1 MTPNQAALWFVFG
14 VCFLSV
20 YAGVAIDSATHIPET
35 IRWDRECAKRNSTT
49 CTDGIVCKWSTVKD
63 RCEGKDGTAVSNSVA
78 LVFTFFGLLA
88 VMGVI
93 IYLTR
98 SQPDKS
104 RHTQMIHMS
113 MCVCVVF
120 AVCRLSLAI
129 AFEDTPFTVIGLLIG
144 SVALCVLVG
153 CLRDVKIAMRY
164 EIVVD
169 EEEGGGEEEDDE
181 EEEDASRSSS
191 PGLFEETLEA
201 ARAVF
206 KPKLPS
212 YEAVVVGDSPI
223 MDELLQ

>member
-1 MTPNQAALWFVFG
+1 MYV
-14 VCFLSV
+14 
-20 YAGVAIDSATHIPET
+20 GVAIDSATHVPET
-35 IRWDRECAKRNSTT
+35 IRWDRECAKRNFAT
-49 CTDGIVCKWSTVKD
+49 CTDGIVCKWSTVKE
-63 RCEGKDGTAVSNSVA
+63 RCEGKDGTAISTSVG
-78 LVFTFFGLLA
+78 LIFTFFGVLV
-88 VMGVI
+88 VMGLYI
-93 IYLTR
+93 FLTR

-104 RHTQMIHMS
+104 QHTQMIHMS

-120 AVCRLSLAI
+120 AVCLLSLAI
-129 AFEDTPFTVIGLLIG
+129 AFEDTPFTVVSVLIG

-206 KPKLPS
+206 KPELPS
-212 YEAVVVGDSPI
+212 YDAVVVGDSPI